1 MATAIIDTLAQ
12 FVSPTLTTKLSA
24 TTGEPVSNIEKGL
37 RAAIITMVGGLAARA
52 SDPESVGQIYGMAIE
67 PTNDTSVLDSS
78 EHLITRVTTGADRT
92 ASSNFIQSL
101 LFGNRES
108 SVIDA
113 LATHAGVTGTTAKSL
128 LSIATSLVMAY
139 LGRMIRTEKL
149 DASALASRLMAE
161 RESAASALPAAMSTF
176 LPTLAAQERDQVA
189 AEPLHRAVSQYREK
203 SAAWAVVLPALL
215 AVLGAWALVAFLTH
229 PRERNVALN
238 TSEPN
243 AVGTSGTVNRE
254 PPRELPGGV
263 TLRFPAN
270 GTEVKLLSF
279 IQGDAPVTK
288 DKWFEFDRLNFETDS
303 AVIRPESRDQMR
315 NIATILRAYPATR
328 VKIGGYTDNS
338 GNSDANKQLS
348 QARAEAVSNALEGL
362 GVDPSRIQAEGYGDE
377 HPVADNNTA
386 EGRAKNR
393 RVAILVT
400 QK

>member
-1 MATAIIDTLAQ
+1 MATSIIDTLAQ

-113 LATHAGVTGTTAKSL
+113 LATDAGVTGTTAKSL

-161 RESAASALPAAMSTF
+161 RESAASALPAAMSKF
-176 LPTLAAQERDQVA
+176 LPTLAAQDKDRVA
-189 AEPLHRAVSQYREK
+189 AEPLHRAVSRYREQ
-203 SAAWAVVLPALL
+203 SAAWAVVLPAVF

-229 PRERNVALN
+229 PGERNVALN
-238 TSEPN
+238 TPEPN

-279 IQGDAPVTK
+279 IQGGAPVTN
-288 DKWFEFDRLNFETDS
+288 DRWFEFDRLNFETDS

-338 GNSDANKQLS
+338 GSPDANRQLS
-348 QARAEAVSNALEGL
+348 QARAEAVRDALEGL
-362 GVDPSRIQAEGYGDE
+362 GVDPSRVQAEGYGDQ

>member
-1 MATAIIDTLAQ
+1 MATSIIDTLAQ

-161 RESAASALPAAMSTF
+161 RESAASALPAAMSKF
-176 LPTLAAQERDQVA
+176 LPTLAAQDKDRVA
-189 AEPLHRAVSQYREK
+189 AEPLHRAVSRYREQ
-203 SAAWAVVLPALL
+203 SAAWAVVLPAVF

-238 TSEPN
+238 TPEPN
-243 AVGTSGTVNRE
+243 AVGTSGNVNRE

-279 IQGDAPVTK
+279 IQGGAPVTK
-288 DKWFEFDRLNFETDS
+288 DRWFEFDRLNFETDS

-315 NIATILRAYPATR
+315 NIATILRAYPASR

-338 GNSDANKQLS
+338 GNPDANKQLS
-348 QARAEAVSNALEGL
+348 QARAEAVCDALEAQ
-362 GVDPSRIQAEGYGDE
+362 GVDRSRVQAEGYGDQ
-377 HPVADNNTA
+377 HPIADNNTA

>member
-1 MATAIIDTLAQ
+1 MATSIIDTLAQ

-37 RAAIITMVGGLAARA
+37 RAAIVTMVGGLSARA
-52 SDPESVGQIYGMAIE
+52 SDPESVSQIYAMAIE

-113 LATHAGVTGTTAKSL
+113 LATDAGVSGTTAKSL

-139 LGRMIRTEKL
+139 LGRMIRAEKL

-161 RESAASALPAAMSTF
+161 RESAASALPAAMSKF
-176 LPTLAAQERDQVA
+176 LPTLAAQERDRVAA
-189 AEPLHRAVSQYREK
+189 AEPLHHAASRHREQ
-203 SAAWAVVLPALL
+203 SAAWAVVLPAVF
-215 AVLGAWALVAFLTH
+215 AVLGAWAIVAFLAH

-238 TSEPN
+238 TPEPN

-263 TLRFPAN
+263 ALRFPAN

-279 IQGDAPVTK
+279 IQGGAPVTK
-288 DKWFEFDRLNFETDS
+288 DRWFEFDRLNFETDS

-315 NIATILRAYPATR
+315 NIATILRAYPATH

-338 GNSDANKQLS
+338 GNPDANRQLS
-348 QARAEAVSNALEGL
+348 
-362 GVDPSRIQAEGYGDE
+362 
-377 HPVADNNTA
+377 
-386 EGRAKNR
+386 
-393 RVAILVT
+393 
-400 QK
+400 

>member
-1 MATAIIDTLAQ
+1 MATSIIDTLAQ

-149 DASALASRLMAE
+149 DASALSTRLMAE
-161 RESAASALPAAMSTF
+161 RESAASALPAAMSKF
-176 LPTLAAQERDQVA
+176 LPTLAAQDKDRVA
-189 AEPLHRAVSQYREK
+189 AEPLHRAASRYREQ
-203 SAAWAVVLPALL
+203 SAAWAVVLPAVF

-238 TSEPN
+238 TPEPN

-279 IQGDAPVTK
+279 IQGGAPVTK
-288 DKWFEFDRLNFETDS
+288 DRWFEFDRLNFETDS
-303 AVIRPESRDQMR
+303 AIIRPESRDQMR

-338 GNSDANKQLS
+338 GSPDANRQLS
-348 QARAEAVSNALEGL
+348 QARAEAVCDALEGL
-362 GVDPSRIQAEGYGDE
+362 GVDPSRVQAEGYGDQ

-386 EGRAKNR
+386 QGRAKNR

>member
-1 MATAIIDTLAQ
+1 MATSIIDTLAQ

-161 RESAASALPAAMSTF
+161 RESAASALPAAMSKF
-176 LPTLAAQERDQVA
+176 LPTLAAQDKDRVA
-189 AEPLHRAVSQYREK
+189 AEPLHRAASRYREQ
-203 SAAWAVVLPALL
+203 SAAWAVVLPAVF

-238 TSEPN
+238 TPEPN

-279 IQGDAPVTK
+279 IQGGAPVTK
-288 DKWFEFDRLNFETDS
+288 DRWFEFDRLNFETDS
-303 AVIRPESRDQMR
+303 AIIRPESRDQMR

-338 GNSDANKQLS
+338 GSPDANRQLS
-348 QARAEAVSNALEGL
+348 QARAEAVCDALEGL
-362 GVDPSRIQAEGYGDE
+362 GVDPSRVQAEGYGDQ

-386 EGRAKNR
+386 QGRAKNR